1 MKTLELPELSLV
13 ALVGASGSGKSTF
26 ARKHFRPTE
35 ILSSDYFRGLVSD
48 DENDQ
53 SSTPDAFDPRP
64 LADSASDQING
75 DLPSLRGAKLSGM
88 CAIDFGAGLRNSFG

>member
-1 MKTLELPELSLV
+1 MMDIPTVVVVAMLPSKL
-13 ALVGASGSGKSTF
+13 GDASDATIS
-26 ARKHFRPTE
+26 R
-35 ILSSDYFRGLVSD
+35 
-48 DENDQ
+48 
-53 SSTPDAFDPRP
+53 STPDAFDPRP